1 MGIVHVVFPIS
12 RMFDS
17 GFRRCI
23 IHDWVERCVVGQV
36 PDGSAT
42 TTPVVRSAIR
52 HGQDRSAV
60 SPRGTDPA
68 RIAAKGKKRI
78 STMDRA
84 TGPDGTQSSGLR
96 GEREVITVAVL
107 RNTLLPLTIVE
118 TGGMRSLPWINLI
131 NNGYITYHQ

>member
-1 MGIVHVVFPIS
+1 
-12 RMFDS
+12 MFDP

-23 IHDWVERCVVGQV
+23 IHDWVERCVVSQAL
-36 PDGSAT
+36 DRSAA

-60 SPRGTDPA
+60 SPRGTDPT
-68 RIAAKGKKRI
+68 RIAAKGKARI
-78 STMDRA
+78 STTDLA

-96 GEREVITVAVL
+96 GEREAIIVAVL
-107 RNTLLPLTIVE
+107 RNTLLPLTIAE

-131 NNGYITYHQ
+131 NNGYITYYQ